1 MDCLICCLKFYADK
15 FIPMTPVLSSTKEL
29 LSYYQHALK
38 AVRIRTIG
46 FQLAVML
53 FFGLLAYFAQ
63 KPALYGIG
71 LLGVVTIL
79 IFNRNRYKKLYSR
92 ISLFK
97 APFPTQWREILTK
110 HSLFFRNLDD
120 RRRDVF
126 EKRVQIF
133 LHEKNIDGIDTDI
146 DDEIRLLVAAS
157 AIIPTF
163 AFPAFAY
170 PELNEVLVYPKSFSQ
185 KFEIDGHD
193 KSSENIEG
201 MVGNRYMNHSLL
213 LSKPS
218 LLAGFNGRKGEEN
231 VGIHEFVHLLDR
243 EDGDTDGIP
252 ERLVENGFA
261 LPWLHLIKKEMDRI
275 RKGNSDINPYA
286 ITNNAEFLAVV
297 SEYFFSDP
305 EEFQEKHPE
314 LYQFLSTVY
323 HQKLIK

>member
-1 MDCLICCLKFYADK
+1 MTKVLTSARDLQDYYLNSLKK
-15 FIPMTPVLSSTKEL
+15 
-29 LSYYQHALK
+29 
-38 AVRIRTIG
+38 IRLQTIG
-46 FQLAVML
+46 IQLVVVT
-53 FFGLLAYFAQ
+53 FFGLLAYFSQ
-63 KPALYGIG
+63 KQVLYFVG
-71 LLGVVTIL
+71 LLAAAL
-79 IFNRNRYKKLYSR
+79 AIFLNKGRYRKIHR
-92 ISLFK
+92 RVALFK
-97 APFPTQWREILTK
+97 TPFPSEWREILSG
-110 HSLFFRNLDD
+110 HSLFFQKLDN
-120 RRRDVF
+120 RKRDLF

-133 LHEKNIDGIDTDI
+133 LEDKKVEGIDTEI
-146 DDEIRLLVAAS
+146 NDEIRLLVAAS

-163 AFPAFAY
+163 AFPAFDY
-170 PELNEVLVYPKSFSQ
+170 PDLNEVLVYPKSFSR

-193 KSSENIEG
+193 KSSQNIEG
-201 MVGNRYMNHSLL
+201 MVGNQYMNHSLL

-261 LPWLHLIKKEMDRI
+261 LPWVHLIKKEMDRI
-275 RKGNSDINPYA
+275 KSGNSDINPYA

-297 SEYFFSDP
+297 SEYFFNDP

-314 LYQFLSTVY
+314 LYRFLTTVY

>member
-1 MDCLICCLKFYADK
+1 
-15 FIPMTPVLSSTKEL
+15 MTPILSSTNEL
-29 LSYYQHALK
+29 LEYYQNSLK
-38 AVRIRTIG
+38 AIRIRTIG
-46 FQLAVML
+46 FQLVLMA
-53 FFGLLAYFAQ
+53 FFCLLAYFNQ
-63 KPALYGIG
+63 KPVLYAIG
-71 LLGVVTIL
+71 LLGVVAIL
-79 IFNRNRYKKLYSR
+79 IFNRSRYRKIYGR
-92 ISLFK
+92 VALFNT
-97 APFPTQWREILTK
+97 PFPADWREILNR

-120 RRRDVF
+120 RKRDIF

-133 LHEKNIDGIDTDI
+133 LSEKSVEGIDTDV

-163 AFPAFAY
+163 AFPAFDY

-185 KFEIDGHD
+185 QFEIDGHD

-218 LLAGFNGRKGEEN
+218 LLAGFNGRTGEEN

-305 EEFQEKHPE
+305 EEFQQKHPE
-314 LYQFLSTVY
+314 LYQFLTAVY

>member
-1 MDCLICCLKFYADK
+1 
-15 FIPMTPVLSSTKEL
+15 MTPILSSAKEL
-29 LSYYQHALK
+29 LEYYQNSLK
-38 AVRIRTIG
+38 AIRIRMIG
-46 FQLAVML
+46 FQLVVMV
-53 FFGLLAYFAQ
+53 FFGLLAYFSQ
-63 KPALYGIG
+63 KPVLYAIG
-71 LLGVVTIL
+71 LLGVAAIL
-79 IFNRNRYKKLYSR
+79 VFNRNRYRKIYR
-92 ISLFK
+92 RVALFNVS
-97 APFPTQWREILTK
+97 FPIEWREILARR
-110 HSLFFRNLDD
+110 SLFFRDLDD
-120 RRRDVF
+120 RQRAIF

-133 LHEKNIDGIDTDI
+133 LNEKNIEGIDTDV
-146 DDEIRLLVAAS
+146 DDEVRLLVAAS

-163 AFPAFAY
+163 AFPAFDY
-170 PELNEVLVYPKSFSQ
+170 PELNEVLIYPKSFSQ

-193 KSSENIEG
+193 RSSENIEG

-275 RKGNSDINPYA
+275 RKGNSDISPYA
-286 ITNNAEFLAVV
+286 MTNNAEFLAVV
-297 SEYFFSDP
+297 SEYFFTDP
-305 EEFQEKHPE
+305 DAFQQKHPD
-314 LYQFLSTVY
+314 LYQFLSAVY